1 MYSALRLLQNL
12 PTRYLSYRYVN
23 LVRETAEV
31 ERRLYVFFVAATPLK
46 VIVTS
51 ACTFLWILLRILP
64 WKLVLDILRGKKG
77 WSLYSVTVKWR
88 IIPLG
93 RFLYFKK
100 GNPRFVDL
108 NAIIKWKLRA
118 ARTCIELLQRDLN
131 SVYKD
136 CQPEIWP
143 FFFVLRAV

>member
-31 ERRLYVFFVAATPLK
+31 ERLLYVFFIAATPLK

-51 ACTFLWILLRILP
+51 ACTFTWILLSSLP
-64 WKLVLDILRGKKG
+64 WKLVFDISREKKG

-100 GNPRFVDL
+100 GNPRFFDL
-108 NAIIKWKLRA
+108 NAIIKWKWCAVRM
-118 ARTCIELLQRDLN
+118 CSELLQRDLN

-143 FFFVLRAV
+143 RFFVLRAV